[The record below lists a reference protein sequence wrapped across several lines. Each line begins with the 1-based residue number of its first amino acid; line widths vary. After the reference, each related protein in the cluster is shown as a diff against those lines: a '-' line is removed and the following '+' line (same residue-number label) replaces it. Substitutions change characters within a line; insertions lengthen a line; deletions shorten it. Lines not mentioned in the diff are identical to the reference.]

1 MSLLIKLALRNLRRN
16 LRRTLITSTAIA
28 LGLAMLMFSSAGTD
42 GICNSMIATG
52 TGSQAGHVVLRGP
65 EDPEASH
72 RPVLQDAPALAAAL
86 HDAMHGATIT
96 QRIFIDGLLAS
107 TTGTMGVGIGAVQP
121 EVEAAVNK
129 VDDRLVEGDYL
140 DDDPRGI
147 VLGSTLAESLDVGLG
162 DKVVLMAQGEDD
174 IQSRMFRVKGI
185 FTMGIDQIDG
195 FYAQITLPAAQ
206 ELMGLGA
213 GVHQIAAHLD
223 SARHTER
230 ATRDARAALP
240 VRADLEVL
248 SWRQALPELAGYVA
262 AEQAEIY
269 VVYAVIFFMVGLGIV
284 NTVLMSVLER
294 MRELGVMLALGT
306 TPRTLATLV
315 LTEAALLGIFASTL
329 GVGLGLAIVLPLGH
343 AGLDLTAL
351 TGGTME
357 VAGLPL
363 DFTIYPDLDPTKLAI
378 YVLGVWL
385 LTVLSAV
392 YPAHKATT
400 LRPVECLKHR

>member
-1 MSLLIKLALRNLRRN
+1 MLVLTKIALRNLRRN
-16 LRRTLITSTAIA
+16 LRRTLITTAAIA
-28 LGLAMLMFSSAGTD
+28 LGLAMLMFSSSGTD

-65 EDPEASH
+65 EDPAAE
-72 RPVLQDAPALAAAL
+72 RQPVLADTPALVATLAATLPEAI
-86 HDAMHGATIT
+86 IT
-96 QRIFIDGLLAS
+96 QRVFIDGLLAS
-107 TTGTMGVGIGAVQP
+107 PTGTMGVGVGAVLP

-129 VDDRLVEGDYL
+129 VDDRLVQGAYL

-147 VLGSTLAESLDVGLG
+147 VLGSTLAESLDVELG
-162 DKVVLMAQGEDD
+162 DKVVLMAQGAEA
-174 IQSRMFRVKGI
+174 IESRMFRVRGI
-185 FTMGIDQIDG
+185 FSMGIDQIDG

-206 ELMGLGA
+206 EMMALGS

-223 SARHTER
+223 SARHTAR
-230 ATRDARAALP
+230 ATEAARAALP
-240 VRADLEVL
+240 ESDALEVL
-248 SWRQALPELAGYVA
+248 SWRQALPELAEYVA

-294 MRELGVMLALGT
+294 LRELGVMLALGT
-306 TPRTLATLV
+306 TPRQLAALV
-315 LTEAALLGIFASTL
+315 LIEAALLGVFASAV
-329 GVGLGLAIVLPLGH
+329 GVAIGLAIVLPLGSS
-343 AGLDLTAL
+343 GLDLTAL

-378 YVLGVWL
+378 YVAGVWL

-392 YPAHKATT
+392 YPAFKAAA
-400 LRPVECLKHR
+400 LRPVECLQHH